1 MMVGAWSGALESPG
15 ELTTPMAGF
24 GTGALSLADSN
35 GASSVCRRGEV
46 HWRGAYARCCPS
58 VKQQKPARLS
68 SRMWGRTKARPMA
81 SRFTS
86 GKEYD
91 FGGAG

>member
-1 MMVGAWSGALESPG
+1 MSPG

-24 GTGALSLADSN
+24 GAGALSLANSN

-46 HWRGAYARCCPS
+46 HWRGAYARCCLS
-58 VKQQKPARLS
+58 VKRQKPARPS
-68 SRMWGRTKARPMA
+68 SRMRDRTKDRLMA

-91 FGGAG
+91 YEGGGPTARDVAA